1 MPCLTTLVIFLRSL
15 SVLMPYHILPPEYGN
30 IYRLLG
36 FHPRIVK
43 VRNTGSTHLTLFLG
57 PVKNVTFKIREV

>member
-1 MPCLTTLVIFLRSL
+1 M
-15 SVLMPYHILPPEYGN
+15 LMPYHILPPEYGN

-43 VRNTGSTHLTLFLG
+43 IRNTGSTHLTLFLG